1 MEHLRLMW
9 NVKRCIMSCLTF
21 WRSTGIQSYE
31 ICHENLGIRRKKK
44 QSNFFYGFFC
54 LIRSDGFRGFNS
66 FVVLVE
72 VYVGLVRFQKKRS
85 SYLDVQIASKQ
96 KVARSFCLVP
106 AIFQAKMQLVAAKN
120 KKSKVEN
127 CCN

>member
-1 MEHLRLMW
+1 
-9 NVKRCIMSCLTF
+9 MSCLTF

-31 ICHENLGIRRKKK
+31 ICHQNLGIRGKKK
-44 QSNFFYGFFC
+44 NQSNFFYGFFC
-54 LIRSDGFRGFNS
+54 LIRSDGYLGFNS
-66 FVVLVE
+66 FIVLME
-72 VYVGLVRFQKKRS
+72 VYVGLVRFQKRRS
-85 SYLDVQIASKQ
+85 SCLDVQIASKQ

>member
-1 MEHLRLMW
+1 M
-9 NVKRCIMSCLTF
+9 
-21 WRSTGIQSYE
+21 RSVIKTLVSE
-31 ICHENLGIRRKKK
+31 KKKKKKK

-54 LIRSDGFRGFNS
+54 LIRSDGFWGFNS
-66 FVVLVE
+66 FVDLME
-72 VYVGLVRFQKKRS
+72 VDVGLERFQKKRS

>member
-1 MEHLRLMW
+1 
-9 NVKRCIMSCLTF
+9 MSSKP
-21 WRSTGIQSYE
+21 WYQE
-31 ICHENLGIRRKKK
+31 KKKK

-54 LIRSDGFRGFNS
+54 LIRSDGFWGFNS
-66 FVVLVE
+66 FVDLME
-72 VYVGLVRFQKKRS
+72 VDVGLERFQKTRS

-96 KVARSFCLVP
+96 KVARSLCLVP

>member
-1 MEHLRLMW
+1 M
-9 NVKRCIMSCLTF
+9 
-21 WRSTGIQSYE
+21 RSVIKTSVSGE
-31 ICHENLGIRRKKK
+31 KKK

-54 LIRSDGFRGFNS
+54 LIRSDGFWGFNS
-66 FVVLVE
+66 FVVLME

-96 KVARSFCLVP
+96 KVARSFCLVT